1 MLTNI
6 MQNFYRVDNKKRN
19 VNDCPRSHYFGDK
32 IHLANNTGARA
43 ATVTITSQTIETRQ
57 INHDSKVRNVE
68 ESSGDDPRT
77 SPVLRSRSRRNKVI
91 ELPSDCKSCKH
102 SNSVQLHVEWKNYEF
117 GNSNGKVRQTSP
129 VLKSQ
134 RSCKS
139 LSRSVIAAS
148 PPWKK
153 LQVDKCQP
161 PEGVVTLSCKEVTR
175 VAPPESPSTSF
186 MNLDDSLLENVDFE
200 KIDTICASVES
211 TPKRKISR
219 TKMTPLSGKIT
230 GPLGFNLRKT
240 VKTIDVRKKVV
251 NKEENQMNVDN
262 KHGGRRGY
270 NYGVSKSLIKTFSS
284 EDSVCP
290 ESTSSSNNS
299 STAINT
305 LASNSSSASSTEPKE
320 LATNPPIFSGRA
332 SPDIFDDDVLGS
344 SNGRLSDSFDAEL
357 CLIEEGYIEKCSN
370 EVSKSETKCSVVAG
384 SKDSPVR
391 AAHHEGSQY
400 KSQESELSFS
410 STLESQPLIGRFQD
424 KLKKLATL
432 QPSGPAAAPLKS
444 EHERRAEAVAAA
456 LEEAARTR
464 ILGEDFELGPF
475 FGLPSKVAE
484 VLKIHRGISELYDW
498 QKECINEGS
507 GSKNLLI
514 SLPTSGGKTLVAEVL
529 MLRELLLKQRDAV
542 FILPYVSLVQE
553 KVRGLSPFGVELGF
567 LVEEYAASKG
577 TFPPKP
583 RRKKRVIYVATIEKA
598 SGLVNALLETR
609 RIEELGLVVVDE
621 VHMLG
626 ENGGRGATLE
636 GVLTKMRYAAPKV
649 RLVAMSATVGNLKE
663 LAHYLDAKLYTG
675 SFRPVQLTEYVKI
688 GEQVWEVNSAARV
701 DEDLLKNQR
710 LCCFPYSSSEQK
722 RLDAD
727 MIGGL
732 VGEVVPNHSCLV
744 FCPTRRN
751 CETLAELICRILPR
765 GLIQIKHVNKVSL
778 YRALVEEGGGS
789 VCSVLRK
796 TLPYGIAYH
805 HSGLTDGER
814 RLIEEGYITG
824 TLCCLCCTSTL
835 AAGVNLPARRVII
848 RSPYTGKEFLTRSRY
863 KQMVGR
869 AGRAGLDTSGESF
882 LILQPLDLLK
892 AKSLF
897 LSPLE
902 VCQSTLADNEDRG
915 LTSLLFS
922 SMGLG
927 VSISL
932 PELKRLV
939 GCSLLALQASA
950 RNIDVHTKIMEIVEH
965 LRKQGLVCIKPEG
978 DFLSSA
984 SSSANKNESRMQ
996 YKSSGTSSKNE
1007 STPQLSKSLE
1017 NSAQL
1022 ARPVTDDDTL
1032 VVSRFGR
1039 AAIKGSI
1046 DLSLASRL
1054 YKDLCLA
1061 RENLALNSH
1070 LHLLYLVI
1078 PYEVVS
1084 SVSILP
1090 DVFYNAYMSLGEE
1103 EMKVAKLLGITDGVI
1118 VKLSMG
1124 HKSKKVDQNVLH
1136 RFYVALLLHRIWS
1149 GMGIW
1154 QASDLFRVHRGFT
1167 QNALSSS
1174 AAFASCV
1181 FHFCQ
1186 ELEELWA
1193 FRDLLANFARQIS
1206 GCCSAELLPLLD
1218 LPAVKQGRAR
1228 MLYNAGY
1235 HTLQDVA
1242 NSEPRDL
1249 VNSVE
1254 HLPHRIAVQIIN
1266 SAKMLLI
1273 ERAET
1278 LQGEAEE
1285 VLLGLRHHLPQSQM
1299 STKLAPSS
1307 SPDANPDSKASPS
1320 TTRNA
1325 PTSTKSATGA
1335 VT

>member
-391 AAHHEGSQY
+391 AAHYEGSQY

-464 ILGEDFELGPF
+464 ISGEDFELGPF

-609 RIEELGLVVVDE
+609 RVEELGLVVVDE

-732 VGEVVPNHSCLV
+732 VGEVVPDHSCLV

-805 HSGLTDGER
+805 HSGYHDGTRKLLEN
-814 RLIEEGYITG
+814 
-824 TLCCLCCTSTL
+824 TSTTITL
-835 AAGVNLPARRVII
+835 HFAVVSWHKFIMSII
-848 RSPYTGKEFLTRSRY
+848 ICFF
-863 KQMVGR
+863 Q
-869 AGRAGLDTSGESF
+869 
-882 LILQPLDLLK
+882 

-1242 NSEPRDL
+1242 NSEPHDL